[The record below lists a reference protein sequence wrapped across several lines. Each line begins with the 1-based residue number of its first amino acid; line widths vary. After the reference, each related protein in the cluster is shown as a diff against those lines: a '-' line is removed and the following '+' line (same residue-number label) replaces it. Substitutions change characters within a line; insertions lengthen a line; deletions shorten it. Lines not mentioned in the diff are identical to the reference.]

1 MQRSGNGRPQDDYW
15 TLKAWALAA
24 IGRTSEVADA
34 IESAVKATD
43 PKCLPD
49 LATTYYR
56 AGMAM
61 QAMGKQSAANQHFQ
75 RAIELDPH
83 GRRGALSKAAMREQM
98 VWGVVRV

>member
-1 MQRSGNGRPQDDYW
+1 MTKLLILSSDTGEGHNS
-15 TLKAWALAA
+15 AA
-24 IGRTSEVADA
+24 AA

-43 PKCLPD
+43 AKCLPD

-61 QAMGKQSAANQHFQ
+61 QAMGNSSSANQHFQ
-75 RAIELDPH
+75 RAIELDPN
-83 GRRGALSKAAMREQM
+83 GRRGTLSKAAMREQT